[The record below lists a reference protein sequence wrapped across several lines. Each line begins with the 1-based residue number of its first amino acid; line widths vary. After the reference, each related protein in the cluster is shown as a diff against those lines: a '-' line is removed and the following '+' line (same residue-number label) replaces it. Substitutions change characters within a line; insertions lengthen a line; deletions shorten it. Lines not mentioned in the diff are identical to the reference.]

1 MGVFGGTS
9 ESQRIAVYGLVITNN
24 QSVEIY
30 KYLFKQFMDIM
41 GRQPH
46 TIITDEEKSIYYAL
60 KELKEEGGFHG
71 YHLFDTFHILK
82 KFRKASG
89 Y

>member
-1 MGVFGGTS
+1 M
-9 ESQRIAVYGLVITNN
+9 A
-24 QSVEIY
+24 
-30 KYLFKQFMDIM
+30 IM
-41 GRQPH
+41 GREPH

-89 Y
+89 C